1 MEWLSEFLRD
11 RKKIRNVISGIII
24 GIPFLILLFYW
35 GVLDNFELTR
45 DLDFKTLGFI
55 SLVFVLSGDQVKID
69 WRRRSKEDF
78 EDTDIEHK
86 ATIKE
91 CDSLIFT
98 DEDYKLGKAY
108 EDKLN
113 KETQHKYN
121 VKFTDTQIAKL
132 DRKINKLIRKNS
144 KVEEVEKL
152 RQLKKHLKENP
163 IQPDWWNFKYR
174 FTPFDYNDIASSYE
188 DMGEIN
194 TIEDGASIKVN
205 AINRN
210 RFWSFLFGIGRSVVQ
225 ASAGLYIL
233 FTAPLGQSLVI
244 ILMLAITLAV
254 IALMAYSMNTLYM
267 MKKVKPATIKKL
279 YRKQEMKK
287 YIDSNETHE
296 VTLTESL
303 INEVIT
309 NTNEEQN
316 ALERKLD
323 ND

>member
-1 MEWLSEFLRD
+1 
-11 RKKIRNVISGIII
+11 
-24 GIPFLILLFYW
+24 
-35 GVLDNFELTR
+35 
-45 DLDFKTLGFI
+45 
-55 SLVFVLSGDQVKID
+55 
-69 WRRRSKEDF
+69 
-78 EDTDIEHK
+78 
-86 ATIKE
+86 
-91 CDSLIFT
+91 
-98 DEDYKLGKAY
+98 
-108 EDKLN
+108 
-113 KETQHKYN
+113 
-121 VKFTDTQIAKL
+121 
-132 DRKINKLIRKNS
+132 
-144 KVEEVEKL
+144 
-152 RQLKKHLKENP
+152 
-163 IQPDWWNFKYR
+163 
-174 FTPFDYNDIASSYE
+174 
-188 DMGEIN
+188 MGEIN